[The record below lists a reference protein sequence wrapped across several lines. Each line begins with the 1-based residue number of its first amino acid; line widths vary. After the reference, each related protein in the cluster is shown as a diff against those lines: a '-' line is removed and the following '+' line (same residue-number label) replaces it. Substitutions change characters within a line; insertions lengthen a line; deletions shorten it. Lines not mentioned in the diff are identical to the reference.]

1 MKFNLKN
8 TLLLIVL
15 FAASSCQKFV
25 DIKKSSAQNFIETAN
40 DCQLLLDNYDIFNV
54 DYPIDGLISSDDYYM
69 DDYRYNSDVI
79 LLDDRALYTW
89 QSNAIRSSATT
100 WVNAYNKI
108 YHCNLVLESVE
119 TLKGKEAVSVL
130 NNLRGTAL
138 FLRAYSLWNL
148 AQLYAAPYSSANAKE
163 AGLPVHLVSDI
174 NDVPGRGTVQQ
185 TYDAIVKDLE
195 ESVQLMPV
203 SSSIASRPNKVAA
216 LAMLARVYL
225 SMGDY
230 ANSSKAATAA
240 LELKSDL
247 IDYSTLEVGTLTP
260 FRRFNK
266 EVIFHS
272 IGYKQN
278 SVLEPG
284 YGDQDQALIP
294 LDLINSYQP
303 GDLRKEILFKENTDV
318 PVPTGTFRFTG
329 NYESAA
335 GSSALF
341 NGLAV
346 DELYLT
352 RAECYARTGNLSGA
366 LGDLNTLLKSRWNA
380 DLFQEQAATTADGAL
395 DLIIQERRKELVM
408 RGTRWTDLRRLNME
422 PRFAKTLS
430 RTVNAVIYTLPAND
444 KRYTLLIPQEVITYS
459 ALSQNSR

>member
-8 TLLLIVL
+8 TLLLTVL
-15 FAASSCQKFV
+15 LAASSCQKFV
-25 DIKKSSAQNFIETAN
+25 DIKKSSAQNFIETAS
-40 DCQLLLDNYDIFNV
+40 DCQLLLDNYDIFNI
-54 DYPIDGLISSDDYYM
+54 DYPMDGSLSSDDYYM
-69 DDYRYNSDVI
+69 NDNRYNSDVI

-100 WVNAYNKI
+100 WVNSYNKI
-108 YHCNLVLESVE
+108 YHSNLVLESVE
-119 TLKGKEAVSVL
+119 ALNGKEAASVL

-138 FLRAYSLWNL
+138 FLRAYALWNL
-148 AQLYAAPYSSANAKE
+148 AQLYAAPYSTANAQE
-163 AGLPVHLVSDI
+163 PGLPVHLVSDI

-195 ESVQLMPV
+195 ASVLLMPV
-203 SSSIASRPNKVAA
+203 SSSVASRPNKVAA

-225 SMGDY
+225 SMGNY
-230 ANSSKAATAA
+230 PNSLKAATAA
-240 LELKSDL
+240 LELKRDL
-247 IDYSTLEVGTLTP
+247 LDYSTLDAGSLTP
-260 FRRFNK
+260 FERFNK

-272 IGYKQN
+272 TGYKQN

-284 YGDQDQALIP
+284 YGYEDQALIP
-294 LDLINSYQP
+294 LELINSYQP

-318 PVPTGTFRFTG
+318 PVPAGTFRFTG
-329 NYESAA
+329 NYEPAA

-352 RAECYARTGNLSGA
+352 RAECYARTGDLSAA
-366 LGDLNTLLKSRWNA
+366 LADLNTLLKSRWNA
-380 DLFQEQAATTADGAL
+380 DLFQDQTATTADDAL
-395 DLIIQERRKELVM
+395 GLIIQERRKELVM

-422 PRFAKTLS
+422 PRFAQTLS
-430 RTVNAVIYTLPAND
+430 RTVNAIVYTLPAND

-459 ALSQNSR
+459 ALGQNTR